1 MEIYKARFKMRKIAI
16 TLLPIVSIACLF
28 GSSRLIN
35 PEAQIATVDG
45 RVITFARLDSAV
57 MELKRNSEFG
67 MSGDS
72 LKADAL
78 DSLIARELI
87 EIRIDSTMNE
97 IEKEL
102 EFRLKKRDSIGETVK
117 KILYQKQVAE
127 RIQIDSAMVVAHY
140 ESHEND
146 FVESEQVQAR
156 HILIRR
162 LDPDT
167 AGVES
172 EKEKQRL
179 IDEMDDYARDRAQYV
194 LDKALAGENW
204 DSLAAEHSEDQ
215 SNASKGGSLGYFYRG
230 RMAPEFDSVAFSTP
244 PGEIVGPI
252 STRFGYHI
260 LRVDDYKP
268 DRQKPLD
275 EDLENEIRNLLQ
287 REKEKEYATVFVD
300 SLKQA
305 VVYEYN
311 EEALV
316 ADDSLAPDA
325 WVMVANSRDTLFYS
339 RYVEALPR
347 YMKFK
352 QIEAAT
358 VEDKKDM
365 LGFLATNLLLLDAAR
380 VAGYLE
386 SPEVAEASYNY
397 SYREAKRQVT
407 SLFKDTE
414 YQPSEEEIEA
424 YFNANIDDYRYD
436 RPLLVHHII
445 FEDSLL
451 AVTVRDSILEGMD
464 FVDMARRYYP
474 GEPEIREVAYN
485 LDYIGPEDM
494 GSAFYR
500 AADEL
505 SVGQISH
512 PVKTNWGYH
521 IIKLVSRKE
530 DKTLKQVKPGIKH
543 KLRQR
548 RDAEVTARYLEEWKA
563 TAEIIIN
570 EMLMDK
576 FQPSDQPK
584 VIEIE
589 PGRSQAGG

>member
-1 MEIYKARFKMRKIAI
+1 MRKIAM
-16 TLLPIVSIACLF
+16 TLLPMVSIACLF
-28 GSSRLIN
+28 GSSKLIN

-45 RVITFARLDSAV
+45 RVITFARLDSTV
-57 MELKRNSEFG
+57 MELKRNSELG

-102 EFRLKKRDSIGETVK
+102 EFRLKKRDSIGETAK
-117 KILYQKQVAE
+117 KILYQKQIAE
-127 RIQIDSAMVVAHY
+127 RIQVDSAMVVAHY

-146 FVESEQVQAR
+146 FVESEQVEAR
-156 HILIRR
+156 HVLIRR

-194 LDKALAGENW
+194 LDKALAGESW
-204 DSLAAEHSEDQ
+204 DSLAAEYSEDQ

-230 RMAPEFDSVAFSTP
+230 RMVPEFDSVAFSTP

-260 LRVDDYKP
+260 IRVDDYKP

-275 EDLENEIRNLLQ
+275 EDLENEIRNLLK

-316 ADDSLAPDA
+316 TDDSLAPDT

-339 RYVEALPR
+339 SYIEALPR

-386 SPEVAEASYNY
+386 SPEVIEASYNY
-397 SYREAKRQVT
+397 SYREAKRRVT

-424 YFNANIDDYRYD
+424 YFNANIDNYRYE

-451 AVTVRDSILEGMD
+451 AVTVRDSILEGLD
-464 FVDMARRYYP
+464 FVEMARRYYP

-494 GSAFYR
+494 GSTFYR
-500 AADEL
+500 AANEL
-505 SVGQISH
+505 SVGQISY

-548 RDAEVTARYLEEWKA
+548 RDAEVTARYLEEWKVI
-563 TAEIIIN
+563 AEIIIN
-570 EMLMDK
+570 EQLMDK
-576 FQPSDQPK
+576 FQPSGQPK

-589 PGRSQAGG
+589 PGRTQAGG

>member
-1 MEIYKARFKMRKIAI
+1 MEIYKARFKMRKIAL
-16 TLLPIVSIACLF
+16 TLLPMVSIACLF
-28 GSSRLIN
+28 GSSKLIN
-35 PEAQIATVDG
+35 PEAQMATVDG
-45 RVITFARLDSAV
+45 RVVTFASLDSTV
-57 MELKRNSEFG
+57 MELKRNSDFG
-67 MSGDS
+67 TSSDS
-72 LKADAL
+72 LKADAM

-87 EIRIDSTMNE
+87 KIRIDSTMRE
-97 IEKEL
+97 TEKEL
-102 EFRLKKRDSIGETVK
+102 EFRMKKRDSIGETAK
-117 KILYQKQVAE
+117 KILYQKQIAE
-127 RIQIDSAMVVAHY
+127 RIHVDSATVVAHY
-140 ESHEND
+140 ESHKDD
-146 FVESEQVQAR
+146 FVESEQVKAR
-156 HILIRR
+156 HVLIRR

-167 AGVES
+167 AGIES
-172 EKEKQRL
+172 EKERQRL

-194 LDKALAGENW
+194 LDKAMAGENW
-204 DSLAAEHSEDQ
+204 DSLAAEYSEDK
-215 SNASKGGSLGYFYRG
+215 SNASKGGSLGYFSRG
-230 RMAPEFDSVAFSTP
+230 RMVPEFDSVAFSSP

-260 LRVDDYKP
+260 IRIDDYKP
-268 DRQKPLD
+268 DRHKPLD
-275 EDLENEIRNLLQ
+275 EDLENEIRNLLK
-287 REKEKEYATVFVD
+287 REKDKEYATVFVD

-305 VVYEYN
+305 AVYEYN
-311 EEALV
+311 EEVLAT
-316 ADDSLAPDA
+316 DDSLPPDTWA
-325 WVMVANSRDTLFYS
+325 MVANSRDTLFYNA
-339 RYVEALPR
+339 YAEALPR

-352 QIEAAT
+352 QIENAT
-358 VEDKKDM
+358 LEDKKDM
-365 LGFLATNLLLLDAAR
+365 LGFLSTNLLLLDAAR

-386 SPEVAEASYNY
+386 SPEVAEASYDF
-397 SYREAKRQVT
+397 SYREAKRRVR

-424 YFNANIDDYRYD
+424 YFNANIDNYTYE

-451 AVTVRDSILEGMD
+451 AVTVRDSILGGLD
-464 FVDMARRYYP
+464 FVEMARRYYP

-494 GSAFYR
+494 GLVFYR

-505 SVGQISH
+505 NVGQISR

-563 TAEIIIN
+563 IAEIIIDEN
-570 EMLMDK
+570 LMGK
-576 FQPSDQPK
+576 FQPSEQPK

-589 PGRSQAGG
+589 PGRTQAGG

>member
-16 TLLPIVSIACLF
+16 TLLPLVSVACLF
-28 GSSRLIN
+28 GSSKLIN
-35 PEAQIATVDG
+35 PEAQMATVDG
-45 RVITFARLDSAV
+45 RVITFASLDSTV
-57 MELKRNSEFG
+57 MELKRSSESG
-67 MSGDS
+67 MSGDG
-72 LKADAL
+72 LKTDAL

-102 EFRLKKRDSIGETVK
+102 EFRLKKRDSIGETAK

-140 ESHEND
+140 ESHDDD
-146 FVESEQVQAR
+146 FVESEQVKAR

-172 EKEKQRL
+172 EEEKQRL

-204 DSLAAEHSEDQ
+204 DSLAAEYSEDQ
-215 SNASKGGSLGYFYRG
+215 SNASKGGNLGYFYRG
-230 RMAPEFDSVAFSTP
+230 RMVPEFDSVAFSTP
-244 PGEIVGPI
+244 PGEIVAPI

-260 LRVDDYKP
+260 IRVDDYKP

-275 EDLENEIRNLLQ
+275 EDLENEIRNLLK

-311 EEALV
+311 EEAL
-316 ADDSLAPDA
+316 ATDDSLPPDT
-325 WVMVANSRDTLFYS
+325 WVMVANSRDTLFYN
-339 RYVEALPR
+339 RYAEALPR

-352 QIEAAT
+352 QIETAT

-380 VAGYLE
+380 IAGYLE

-397 SYREAKRQVT
+397 SYREAKRRVT

-414 YQPSEEEIEA
+414 YQPSEEEVEA
-424 YFNANIDDYRYD
+424 YFNANIEDYRYE

-464 FVDMARRYYP
+464 FVEMARRYYP

-494 GSAFYR
+494 GSTFYR
-500 AADEL
+500 VADEL

-543 KLRQR
+543 TLRKR

-563 TAEIIIN
+563 IAEIIIN
-570 EMLMDK
+570 EQLMDK

-589 PGRSQAGG
+589 PGRTQAGS